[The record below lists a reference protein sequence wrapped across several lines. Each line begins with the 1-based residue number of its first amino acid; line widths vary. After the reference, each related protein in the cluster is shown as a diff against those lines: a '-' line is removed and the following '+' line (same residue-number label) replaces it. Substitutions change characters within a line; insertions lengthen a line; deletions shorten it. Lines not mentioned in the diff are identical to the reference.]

1 MAIETPSDEGICPK
15 VILCLECCSEEMDVT
30 CTGEVQHRKSSATA
44 FYPAPQSHPTQN
56 LCVYLVKVAV
66 LPASVLANPEAQ
78 LG

>member
-15 VILCLECCSEEMDVT
+15 VILCLECCSEENG
-30 CTGEVQHRKSSATA
+30 CHLHCEVQHWKSSATA
-44 FYPAPQSHPTQN
+44 FHPAPQNYPTQN